1 MKYTVFPWCTSITL
15 HKIFGKITQ
24 VIKSTQHGNFRNT
37 FPGGTQK
44 LTADFQPVMHSES
57 QPVTVAYNA

>member
-37 FPGGTQK
+37 FPGGYTE
-44 LTADFQPVMHSES
+44 ADS
-57 QPVTVAYNA
+57 

>member
-1 MKYTVFPWCTSITL
+1 ML

-44 LTADFQPVMHSES
+44 LTADFQPVCI
-57 QPVTVAYNA
+57 QKVNR